1 MYAEWRSLL
10 RLQRVLAGRLNRLLQ
25 RRLRDVP
32 IMTNHSS
39 PPSRL
44 TQEDRALIQS
54 LGSRL
59 RAIIH
64 HQDSEPLDIDRRDE
78 LGILANMI
86 NRVAKE
92 LRNSRRRDAE
102 QRREL
107 EQRLAELHGAYATQH
122 QLLATIK
129 ELSTPVLSIYEGV
142 LLLPVVGILDSAR
155 AAHIIGALLEKI
167 SATSAQVLILDITGV
182 PTIDTQVANVL
193 LQAARAAALLGSRVI
208 LCGISPEVAQVVV
221 SLGIDLGTL
230 RPSSDLQSALQQALQ
245 LVGHQIA

>member
-1 MYAEWRSLL
+1 MSAIARIEITHHQLPLDPPFPASWDPAPRTKFPATIV
-10 RLQRVLAGRLNRLLQ
+10 RVYDDAGRCG
-25 RRLRDVP
+25 
-32 IMTNHSS
+32 I
-39 PPSRL
+39 
-44 TQEDRALIQS
+44 
-54 LGSRL
+54 GSGDAMYGFADYARYF
-59 RAIIH
+59 IG
-64 HQDSEPLDIDRRDE
+64 QDPLDIDRRDE

-142 LLLPVVGILDSAR
+142 LLLPVVGFLHSAR

-221 SLGIDLGTL
+221 SLGIDLSTL